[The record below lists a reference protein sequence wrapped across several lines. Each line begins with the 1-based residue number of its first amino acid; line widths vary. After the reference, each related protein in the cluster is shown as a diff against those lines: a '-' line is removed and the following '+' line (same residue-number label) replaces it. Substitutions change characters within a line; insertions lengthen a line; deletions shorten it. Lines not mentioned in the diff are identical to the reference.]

1 MASDSTPGT
10 ATLIWTDWDNSRL
23 KLKKADETV
32 ALNRGYECT
41 EARPLLPD
49 DLKLFDTEDDEIENA
64 SFVDIQQRFS
74 IQYEG
79 CRYHFNEAVKKRP
92 PEQRQQ
98 QQVGKLFVFLFPFV
112 FIPLFEYGN
121 VSFFL

>member
-49 DLKLFDTEDDEIENA
+49 DLKLFDTEDDGIENA

-74 IQYEG
+74 IQYEE
-79 CRYHFNEAVKKRP
+79 CRYHFKKAVKKRP
-92 PEQRQQ
+92 PGQRQQ
-98 QQVGKLFVFLFPFV
+98 QQQDGELLCLFLYFL
-112 FIPLFEYGN
+112 LH
-121 VSFFL
+121 S